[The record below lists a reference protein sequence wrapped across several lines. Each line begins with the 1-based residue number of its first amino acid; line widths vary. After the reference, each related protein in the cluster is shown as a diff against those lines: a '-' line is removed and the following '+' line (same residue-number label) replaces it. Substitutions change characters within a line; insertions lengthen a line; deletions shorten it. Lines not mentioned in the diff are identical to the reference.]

1 MTWKDVLKAH
11 CGTEKM
17 GCGCSS
23 CEKQEMEKLV
33 GNQKRID
40 ADKDG
45 KITGKDFAILREKSD
60 SFEKFISRGFKFLDN
75 SVKQYYNE
83 LLNKLG
89 KRLGASFKNN
99 VKAMYKLSQQPIT
112 RQDLDKAYRGAKS
125 TPVSEI
131 PRQQNI
137 LRKSMEDK
145 ILQEIEKEGGAL
157 GMKNLKQFGEEAEI
171 KRVLAEMNK
180 EGKVFLHENGDIY
193 THKPVKGMGSK
204 MPGFKGFPKR

>member
-45 KITGKDFAILREKSD
+45 KITGKDFAMLRDKTKKS
-60 SFEKFISRGFKFLDN
+60 EG
-75 SVKQYYNE
+75 
-83 LLNKLG
+83 
-89 KRLGASFKNN
+89 
-99 VKAMYKLSQQPIT
+99 
-112 RQDLDKAYRGAKS
+112 
-125 TPVSEI
+125 
-131 PRQQNI
+131 
-137 LRKSMEDK
+137 MEEK
-145 ILQEIEKEGGAL
+145 ILEEIEKEGGAL

>member
-1 MTWKDVLKAH
+1 MTWKDILKAH

-45 KITGKDFAILREKSD
+45 KITGKDFAMLRDKTKKS
-60 SFEKFISRGFKFLDN
+60 EG
-75 SVKQYYNE
+75 
-83 LLNKLG
+83 
-89 KRLGASFKNN
+89 
-99 VKAMYKLSQQPIT
+99 
-112 RQDLDKAYRGAKS
+112 
-125 TPVSEI
+125 
-131 PRQQNI
+131 
-137 LRKSMEDK
+137 MEEK

-171 KRVLAEMNK
+171 KRVLSEMKK
-180 EGKVFLHENGDIY
+180 EGKIFMHKDGDIY
-193 THKPVKGMGSK
+193 THE
-204 MPGFKGFPKR
+204 PKR

>member
-75 SVKQYYNE
+75 SVKLLSRLFLTE
-83 LLNKLG
+83 L
-89 KRLGASFKNN
+89 SFK
-99 VKAMYKLSQQPIT
+99 VSFVLFLLFSIIISELIEVLVVSISLS
-112 RQDLDKAYRGAKS
+112 K
-125 TPVSEI
+125 
-131 PRQQNI
+131 
-137 LRKSMEDK
+137 
-145 ILQEIEKEGGAL
+145 
-157 GMKNLKQFGEEAEI
+157 
-171 KRVLAEMNK
+171 
-180 EGKVFLHENGDIY
+180 
-193 THKPVKGMGSK
+193 
-204 MPGFKGFPKR
+204 

>member
-17 GCGCSS
+17 GCTGCPK
-23 CEKQEMEKLV
+23 CDMEKKLV

-45 KITGKDFAILREKSD
+45 EITGKDFAMLRDKTKKS
-60 SFEKFISRGFKFLDN
+60 EG
-75 SVKQYYNE
+75 
-83 LLNKLG
+83 
-89 KRLGASFKNN
+89 
-99 VKAMYKLSQQPIT
+99 
-112 RQDLDKAYRGAKS
+112 
-125 TPVSEI
+125 
-131 PRQQNI
+131 
-137 LRKSMEDK
+137 MEEK
-145 ILQEIEKEGGAL
+145 ILEEIEKEGGAL

>member
-11 CGTEKM
+11 CGTERHM
-17 GCGCSS
+17 
-23 CEKQEMEKLV
+23 EKKLV
-33 GNQKRID
+33 GNQKKID

-45 KITGKDFAILREKSD
+45 KITGKDFAILREKSGD
-60 SFEKFISRGFKFLDN
+60 NFEKFIGRGFKFLDD

-89 KRLGASFKNN
+89 KRLGARFKNN

-112 RQDLDKAYRGAKS
+112 RQDLDRAYRGAKP
-125 TPVSEI
+125 TPVSEV
-131 PRQQNI
+131 PRQMDYYLERSQFA
-137 LRKSMEDK
+137 KSMESK
-145 ILQEIEKEGGAL
+145 ILREIEKEGGAL